1 MNPEYLGSYAGESF
15 ALATSIGLQIYYQV
29 GLQIYYQAPDNW
41 PGTGLDLT
49 SLILI
54 AVSWKPFLSAQPQLS
69 TRASLLIKLI

>member
-15 ALATSIGLQIYYQV
+15 ALATSI